1 MSERWIPHSVNP
13 RWSAC
18 SYDLKKQLS
27 LPKKLGPK
35 PKAPVFIARIADNTG
50 EQVEIWDLPTPGER
64 SHRLHA
70 KYGDRMIPVGRLHQT
85 RIP

>member
-1 MSERWIPHSVNP
+1 MADRYIPHPQNP
-13 RWSAC
+13 RWNAHSHT
-18 SYDLKKQLS
+18 LREMLG

-85 RIP
+85 RF